1 MNKLTGYI
9 LAIVGLVVV
18 LLSFNLSKLGLTA
31 IKQTYALLIGLVL
44 VAVGVFFV
52 MSKGTDQAAEE
63 VPIYHGK
70 KIVGYRRQK

>member
-9 LAIVGLVVV
+9 LAIVGLAVV

-44 VAVGVFFV
+44 VAIGVFFV
-52 MSKGTDQAAEE
+52 MSRGTEQIAEE

-70 KIVGYRRQK
+70 KIIGYRRHK